1 MLYGFSEALYTD
13 NKTEHRV
20 GLWGNLGRNGCTYE
34 YISLVIMLPL
44 NTRLDFIRSIHY
56 TKAFSIAM
64 ISLVSGGTK
73 GKESNVEFPL

>member
-1 MLYGFSEALYTD
+1 MGKAWS
-13 NKTEHRV
+13 KTVARTNTFNV
-20 GLWGNLGRNGCTYE
+20 
-34 YISLVIMLPL
+34 VIMLPL
-44 NTRLDFIRSIHY
+44 NTGLDFVRSIHY